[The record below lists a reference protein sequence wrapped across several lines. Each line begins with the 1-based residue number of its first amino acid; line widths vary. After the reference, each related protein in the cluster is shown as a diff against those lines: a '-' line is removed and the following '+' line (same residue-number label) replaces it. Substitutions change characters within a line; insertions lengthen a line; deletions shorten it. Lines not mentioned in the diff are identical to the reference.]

1 MSQVNLSDAEWKI
14 MNLLWQQA
22 PMTIMQITHCLEPE
36 TGWSKHTVIT
46 MLNRMEQKKAIRHE
60 EGARAKLFYPDVD
73 RDEVAVKEARGFLNR
88 VYQGSLS
95 MMVNSMADSRA
106 LSKKEI
112 EELYEIL
119 RRAEEDAHD

>member
-1 MSQVNLSDAEWKI
+1 MNQVNLSDAEWKI
-14 MNLLWQQA
+14 MNLLWLKA
-22 PMTIMQITHCLEPE
+22 PMTIMQITHELELE

-46 MLNRMEQKKAIRHE
+46 MLNRMEQKGAVAHE
-60 EGARAKLFYPDVD
+60 EGQRAKLFYPVADQK
-73 RDEVAVKEARGFLNR
+73 EVTVKETKGFLNR

-95 MMVNSMADSRA
+95 MMVNSMADSKA

-119 RRAEEDAHD
+119 RKAEGEAHD